1 MEAFQA
7 ETVRR
12 PERKVVEPNEPV
24 DAEASIAVV
33 PRDAADEPAQQPAAR
48 ILDAEHTYAVHGR
61 AEHERASPD
70 PVVER
75 LEERLREPVDRQ
87 VEEAARAA
95 TPGVRPDE

>member
-1 MEAFQA
+1 VEAFQA
-7 ETVRR
+7 ETVRC
-12 PERKVVEPNEPV
+12 PKRKVVEPNEPV
-24 DAEASIAVV
+24 DAEAGTAIV
-33 PRDAADEPAQQPAAR
+33 PRGAADEPAQQPAAR
-48 ILDAEHTYAVHGR
+48 ILDAEDTGAVHGR

-87 VEEAARAA
+87 VEEAARAT